1 MRHKNNRFITD
12 IVLLIAFIAV
22 IIFLTIKYAPYITEL
37 ARKPDE
43 FRDVI
48 LSYGYFG
55 VFVFI
60 FIQVFQVIVAAIPGE
75 LIQIAGGFV
84 YGAWLG
90 TLYLSIGVVIGT
102 LAAFYAARL
111 FGYSLIKKIVAEDKL
126 ARFKDMME
134 SKKADLVIS
143 VLFLLPGLPKDFLV
157 YVGGL
162 TPVKPMKFIIITTI
176 ARLPALFFSA
186 YIGENIQEQD
196 YVRALII
203 SIIAVV
209 LFLLGVI
216 NRERI
221 FKRINR

>member
-60 FIQVFQVIVAAIPGE
+60 FIQVFQVVVAAIPGE

-111 FGYSLIKKIVAEDKL
+111 FGYSLIKKLVAEDKL
-126 ARFKDMME
+126 TRFKDMME

-162 TPVKPMKFIIITTI
+162 TPVKPMKFIVITTI

-196 YVRALII
+196 YVRALVI

>member
-1 MRHKNNRFITD
+1 MRQKNYRFITD
-12 IVLLIAFIAV
+12 IVLLVAFVAV
-22 IIFLTIKYAPYITEL
+22 IIFLTIKYAPHITEL

-43 FRDVI
+43 FRDMI

-55 VFVFI
+55 VIVFI
-60 FIQVFQVIVAAIPGE
+60 FIQVFQIIIAAIPGE

-90 TLYLSIGVVIGT
+90 TLYLIIGVIVGT
-102 LAAFYAARL
+102 LVAFYTARL
-111 FGYSLIKKIVAEDKL
+111 LGYSIIKKVVAEEKL
-126 ARFKDMME
+126 ARFKNMME
-134 SKKADLVIS
+134 SKKTDLVIS

-162 TPVKPMKFIIITTI
+162 TPVKPMKFIVITTI
-176 ARLPALFFSA
+176 ARFPALFFSA

-196 YVRALII
+196 YVQALVI

-216 NRERI
+216 NRERV

>member
-1 MRHKNNRFITD
+1 MRHKNNRIID
-12 IVLLIAFIAV
+12 IVPLVAFIAV
-22 IIFLTIKYAPYITEL
+22 IVFLTIKYAPYITEL

>member
-1 MRHKNNRFITD
+1 MRHKNNRIID
-12 IVLLIAFIAV
+12 IVPLVAFIAV
-22 IIFLTIKYAPYITEL
+22 IVFLTIKYAPYITEL

-55 VFVFI
+55 VIVFI
-60 FIQVFQVIVAAIPGE
+60 SIQVFQVIVAAIPGE

>member
-60 FIQVFQVIVAAIPGE
+60 FIQVFQVVVAAIPGE

-162 TPVKPMKFIIITTI
+162 TPVKPMKFIVITTI

-196 YVRALII
+196 YVRALVI

>member
-60 FIQVFQVIVAAIPGE
+60 FIQVFQVVVAAIPGE

>member
-60 FIQVFQVIVAAIPGE
+60 FIQVFQVVVAAIPGE

-111 FGYSLIKKIVAEDKL
+111 FGYSLIKKLVAEDKL

-162 TPVKPMKFIIITTI
+162 TPVKPMKFIVITTI

-196 YVRALII
+196 YVRALVI